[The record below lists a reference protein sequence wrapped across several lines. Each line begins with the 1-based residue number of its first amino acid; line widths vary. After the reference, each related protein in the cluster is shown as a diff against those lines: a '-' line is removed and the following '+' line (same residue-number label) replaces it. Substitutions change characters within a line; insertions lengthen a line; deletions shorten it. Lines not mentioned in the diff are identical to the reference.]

1 MAGLKLECP
10 PAQYPVSLAA
20 VKNFLRVDDIDDDD
34 DLLTGLIQAA
44 TEACE
49 NYTRRSFITKG
60 WLQTLDSFPYYTDTI
75 MSQMAYPPSYY
86 ALPRYSTTL
95 WNYSQMI
102 KLFRPT
108 CIKLKRITYMAS
120 ADSQFH
126 DLVPQPGPW
135 YPQTDY
141 APGDQVADPNGNVQT
156 LVNTAPSG
164 GDLISGVDPPTAAQ
178 WSQTLGDLTVEASP
192 ATAVWRC
199 DGPLKNGEFGAF
211 MVDTISEPARVFP
224 GVGNPM
230 SSNGYWPSVLYVPN
244 AVQLHFDSGYGPNP
258 SDVPQG
264 CITGIMQT
272 IADWYENRNPSNV
285 DEDQLPRHVR
295 AVLSTYRVLDFV
307 PTRG

>member
-10 PAQYPVSLAA
+10 ATSYPVALAA
-20 VKNFLRVDDIDDDD
+20 MKNFLRVDDIDDDD
-34 DLLTGLIQAA
+34 DLITGLIDAA

-49 NYTRRSFITKG
+49 NFTRRTFIKKG

-75 MSQMAYPPSYY
+75 LSQMAYPPSYY

-108 CIKLKRITYMAS
+108 CMKVKRITYMAS
-120 ADSQFH
+120 GDSQFH

-135 YPQTDY
+135 YPQNVY

-156 LVNTAPSG
+156 LVNTDPSG
-164 GDLISGVDPPTAAQ
+164 GDLKSGINPPTSAQ
-178 WSQTLGDLTVEASP
+178 WGTHNGDITAEASP

-199 DGPLKNGEFGAF
+199 DGVLPQGEFGAF
-211 MVDTISEPARVFP
+211 MVDTVSEPARIFP
-224 GVGNPM
+224 GVGNPQN
-230 SSNGYWPSVLYVPN
+230 SNGYWPSVLYVNN
-244 AVQLHFDSGYGPNP
+244 AVQIHFDSGYGDDA
-258 SDVPQG
+258 SAVPQG
-264 CITGIMQT
+264 IKVAVMQT
-272 IADWYENRNPSNV
+272 VADWYENRNPSNV

-295 AVLSTYRVLDFV
+295 AVLAPYRVMDFT